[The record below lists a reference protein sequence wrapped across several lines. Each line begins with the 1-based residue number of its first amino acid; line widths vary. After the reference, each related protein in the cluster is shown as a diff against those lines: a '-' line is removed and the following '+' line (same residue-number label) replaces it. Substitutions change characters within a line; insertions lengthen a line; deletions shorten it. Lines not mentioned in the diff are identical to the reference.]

1 LKRHDASKAN
11 RRKQQQQQQQQ
22 QQQHDDGSAHANDK
36 TNAQQNQ
43 NVNAMAAHSQQ
54 LAQPAPTLANG
65 AAQAAAGVPPPEG
78 DSGSLPLSVGQNVS
92 NEIEQLKRDR
102 FLLLKEVMRL
112 REQNSR
118 MQGEL
123 SRLHER
129 VNQNERMQQDVIGM
143 LHQLQIS
150 GSPAP
155 DRLTK
160 RGRLLIE
167 GGNNDES
174 SEQQHNQQQQQQQ
187 QHPAHRP
194 HDELQYQFPAQQAFS
209 LDWSDTSSAALLP
222 HGQPIHQPDVGDMP
236 PLSLNGANPSAGSAP
251 SLHHALTNTAR
262 SPSPPSEQ
270 QQQYHQ
276 QEPVRQNQQQ
286 QHMQS
291 FATPAALA
299 AMTNGQTSSHQQQ
312 QEQPQ
317 PQVQNASE
325 LQSWGFDTGLEG
337 TSNQLMGSMPVQEQQ
352 PPGLTEPS
360 ELERVPSWGMLDSD
374 LLASLPS
381 PDTSSSQQKQQMT
394 DNSR

>member
-1 LKRHDASKAN
+1 
-11 RRKQQQQQQQQ
+11 
-22 QQQHDDGSAHANDK
+22 
-36 TNAQQNQ
+36 
-43 NVNAMAAHSQQ
+43 
-54 LAQPAPTLANG
+54 
-65 AAQAAAGVPPPEG
+65 
-78 DSGSLPLSVGQNVS
+78 
-92 NEIEQLKRDR
+92 
-102 FLLLKEVMRL
+102 
-112 REQNSR
+112 
-118 MQGEL
+118 
-123 SRLHER
+123 
-129 VNQNERMQQDVIGM
+129 
-143 LHQLQIS
+143 
-150 GSPAP
+150 
-155 DRLTK
+155 
-160 RGRLLIE
+160 
-167 GGNNDES
+167 
-174 SEQQHNQQQQQQQ
+174 
-187 QHPAHRP
+187 
-194 HDELQYQFPAQQAFS
+194 
-209 LDWSDTSSAALLP
+209 
-222 HGQPIHQPDVGDMP
+222 MP

-286 QHMQS
+286 QHVQS

-360 ELERVPSWGMLDSD
+360 ELERVPSLGMLDSD